1 MAATY
6 VKGKLYQLKL
16 ADLLTDQAQARKF
29 MDPVSLNEL
38 TESIKKYGVI
48 TPILFC
54 QNAEVKPV
62 VVAGHRR
69 VAASLLAGLREI
81 PGTFTDGDTRL
92 QGFVENIQREGLT
105 PIEEAEE
112 MDALMKEYV
121 MNKYQLADAIGKSK
135 SSVYDSLT
143 LTKLPEDIR
152 SASRTNPN
160 ISKNLLL
167 EVARQKSESTM
178 RRKFE
183 TLMAKAASAGKVKTP
198 TTPKTIPTAQRLL
211 ITKTDEL
218 TGEFMELP
226 WQEWSEDDRNDLIN
240 ALYGIRRQTDRLLVD
255 MDAPPQEG
263 EEETTGGSN
272 LA

>member
-6 VKGKLYQLKL
+6 VKGKLYKLKI
-16 ADLLTDQAQARKF
+16 ADLLTDPSQARKF
-29 MDPVSLNEL
+29 MDPISLNEL
-38 TESIKKYGVI
+38 TESIIKYGVL

-62 VVAGHRR
+62 IVAGHRR
-69 VAASLLAGLREI
+69 VAASLKAGLTEI

-112 MDALMKEYV
+112 MDGLMKEYV
-121 MNKYQLADAIGKSK
+121 MNKYQLADALGKSK
-135 SSVYDSLT
+135 SSIYDSLT
-143 LTKLPEDIR
+143 LNKLPEDIR
-152 SASRTNPN
+152 SASRSNPN
-160 ISKNLLL
+160 IAKSLLL
-167 EVARQKSESTM
+167 EVARQKTESIM

-183 TLMAKAASAGKVKTP
+183 TLMTKAANAGRVKTP
-198 TTPKTIPTAQRLL
+198 TTSKPLPSAQRLL

-218 TGEFMELP
+218 TGEFMEVP

-263 EEETTGGSN
+263 EQETTGGGN